1 MINLARIL
9 ELIKENPRGL
19 NIHEIA
25 TLVGINR
32 TAAAKYLDVLT
43 AQGKIEVRVMGKAR
57 LFYLAQVPVLPSVLD
72 FIPSGSW
79 S

>member
-25 TLVGINR
+25 ALTGVSR
-32 TAAAKYLDVLT
+32 SAAAKYLDVLT
-43 AQGKIEVRVMGKAR
+43 SSGK
-57 LFYLAQVPVLPSVLD
+57 D
-72 FIPSGSW
+72 
-79 S
+79 